1 MIQEKISADIT
12 HYESFPTSFIEVL
25 NEHVPLRN
33 KFLRDNNAPH
43 MTKTL
48 RRAIMRGFELETKYF
63 KRITKTDLK
72 LYKKAKKFL
81 W

>member
-1 MIQEKISADIT
+1 
-12 HYESFPTSFIEVL
+12 
-25 NEHVPLRN
+25 
-33 KFLRDNNAPH
+33 

-72 LYKKAKKFL
+72 LYKKAKKIL